1 MCFELPIGG
10 EKDNGSIDPNA
21 IVWSADVSMDAFP
34 SPAVP
39 ASATALLAAAVDYAG
54 LFPPAALDM
63 RAAVAEY
70 AVARAGADAWL
81 LGRFVTPAA
90 RLPEFVRERATLP
103 GPLPAWPVSAIVA
116 AESSSDLAAIATVS
130 GALPAHAVVDA
141 LECAPA
147 SLDAVDWLADRAGAR
162 EVFVEIPAGADVA
175 AWMARIAARR
185 LSAKLRTGGVT
196 AAAFP
201 AAAEVLTFLDAAT
214 RAGVRFKATAGLHHA
229 VRGAYRLTYEPAA
242 PQTTMYGYLNLL
254 LAAASLR
261 AGHPTAIAEQVLL
274 RDDTTSLTFADDA
287 VRWGALVFPTALVS
301 ATRDSL
307 TGFGSCSFREPA
319 DELRPLAAVHR

>member
-1 MCFELPIGG
+1 MRFKLSIGVKKG
-10 EKDNGSIDPNA
+10 NGYINPNA
-21 IVWSADVSMDAFP
+21 IFWSDLSMNP
-34 SPAVP
+34 SRSPTAP

-63 RAAVAEY
+63 RQAVAEY
-70 AVARAGADAWL
+70 AAARAGGDAWL

-90 RLPEFVRERATLP
+90 RLPEFVRERTALPGTLP
-103 GPLPAWPVSAIVA
+103 VWPVSAIVG
-116 AESSSDLAAIATVS
+116 AESGTDLTAIAATNASAS
-130 GALPAHAVVDA
+130 GHSRVDA
-141 LECAPA
+141 LECQPA
-147 SLDAVDWLADRAGAR
+147 SLDGIDWLADRAGAC

-185 LSAKLRTGGVT
+185 LGAKIRTGGVT

-201 AAAEVLTFLDAAT
+201 SAADVVAFLDAAT

-242 PQTTMYGYLNLL
+242 PQATMFGYLNVL

-287 VRWGALVFPTALVS
+287 VRWGALAFPTALVS
-301 ATRDSL
+301 ATRASL
-307 TGFGSCSFREPA
+307 AGFGSCSFREPA
-319 DELRPLAAVHR
+319 DELRPLAAVYP